1 MPASD
6 TLASLHVKASA
17 CGIQGVLSRQGDDRP
32 RCVGSRKQGDGLPRC
47 SSFSTY
53 LPSFN
58 HCLVHWFIHSLTPV
72 FPSESMS
79 ILDRHR
85 QLFAE
90 FATPDNVLDR
100 DGLRAIMQS
109 VGSEVVPLN
118 WLTDE
123 DIDAAME
130 AYDSNRDGVI
140 SREEF
145 EQMAKDNVFLLR
157 SLSEYRQ
164 IFDSLDTGKNNLIGP
179 TEMYRYFEDQKCGDG
194 VGSFERVERLVRRY
208 DLNND
213 GSIDFS
219 EFLRLCRNEDV
230 LPLEEILCYVKAGT
244 GTNDCGNIGKG
255 EKSDASRQGEGSN
268 SVSMPSLDRS
278 KVHVMKSPDEFHDIM
293 SSVSDTTVVVL
304 FASLTWCRPCKKVQ
318 PQLEK
323 MADAYGEACDVV
335 FLKIYGNESD
345 ALKSFFKEQ
354 LKVRVTPSFFFFT
367 GGKLVESTT
376 GA

>member
-1 MPASD
+1 MRS
-6 TLASLHVKASA
+6 LAE
-17 CGIQGVLSRQGDDRP
+17 
-32 RCVGSRKQGDGLPRC
+32 
-47 SSFSTY
+47 ST
-53 LPSFN
+53 
-58 HCLVHWFIHSLTPV
+58 T
-72 FPSESMS
+72 

-85 QLFAE
+85 QLFAK
-90 FATPDNVLDR
+90 FATPDNVLTR
-100 DGLRAIMQS
+100 DGLSAIMQS

-123 DIDAAME
+123 DIDGAME
-130 AYDSNRDGVI
+130 AYDLNRDGMI
-140 SREEF
+140 SQEEF

-157 SLSEYRQ
+157 SLNEYRQ

-219 EFLRLCRNEDV
+219 EFLRLCRHEDV

-244 GTNDCGNIGKG
+244 GKNDCANTGKG
-255 EKSDASRQGEGSN
+255 EGSKSTSTL
-268 SVSMPSLDRS
+268 SLDRS
-278 KVHVMKSPDEFHDIM
+278 QVHVLKSPDEFHDIM
-293 SSVSDTTVVVL
+293 SSISDTTVVVL

-323 MADAYGEACDVV
+323 MAAAYGEACDVV
-335 FLKIYGNESD
+335 FLKVYGNESD
-345 ALKSFFKEQ
+345 ALKSFFKEN

-376 GA
+376 GATVTKHETQLRVMLGSRAADVRMLYP